1 MKRERPFAV
10 DDENALGRRRLTD
23 DATSFVEEVETVEET
38 HTVLVRLPC
47 LDFFRDAHICEEATP
62 LGTAA
67 AADEGGERGGPQ
79 LSAGGLMFR
88 KDTLETAHPIVVI
101 RTQAY
106 GEMEFEGSWSESHE
120 RSVFDAPSSNRVVV
134 QLCERNEESTAKGN
148 HSMINDMG
156 GSVKGA
162 VSEQRS
168 AADTGALSTG
178 VEVASLLKHP
188 SVGITADEARGRQKA
203 RNASW
208 GYDRIDV
215 PCATLVLR
223 RVK

>member
-10 DDENALGRRRLTD
+10 DDENPLGRQRLTD

-47 LDFFRDAHICEEATP
+47 LDFFRDAHICEEAAP
-62 LGTAA
+62 HDTAS
-67 AADEGGERGGPQ
+67 AADEWDERGRPR

-88 KDTLETAHPIVVI
+88 NNTLETAHPIVVI

-120 RSVFDAPSSNRVVV
+120 GNVFETPSSNRVVV
-134 QLCERNEESTAKGN
+134 QLCERNDESTTKGN
-148 HSMINDMG
+148 YSMINDMG
-156 GSVKGA
+156 GGVKGV

-168 AADTGALSTG
+168 AADTGAPSTG

-208 GYDRIDV
+208 CYDRIDV